1 MCVTP
6 LFWWNWQCAGA
17 ISLAQMF
24 SVSGCAAAVSRAG
37 AAAEIGIFRC
47 RHDAHKLR
55 IGVPLAVPATTV
67 IVCGGCDCVTD
78 AS

>member
-1 MCVTP
+1 MVRV
-6 LFWWNWQCAGA
+6 A
-17 ISLAQMF
+17 ITTL

-37 AAAEIGIFRC
+37 AAAEIGGSRC
-47 RHDAHKLR
+47 RHDAHKLS

-67 IVCGGCDCVTD
+67 IVCGGCACVTD